1 MKHWLTIIILLL
13 CCSNI
18 NAQINTEQVMR
29 SGKNALAYNDYML
42 SIQYFNLAIQSEP
55 NQALPYLYRA
65 IAKFNLED
73 FVGAEIDATE
83 AIKRNPFIRDVFEV
97 RGAARQLMRNYD
109 GALDDY
115 QKALDALPQNRHILY
130 NMAIVY
136 KENGDEAKS
145 EKILKQLVQD
155 PPDNYRAYRGLA
167 ILKLSDKDSIGA
179 LEYLDSTIRLNQT
192 NYVDYMLRSYIEKD
206 CDKALLDINEA
217 IKLSPY
223 SSMCYVVRA
232 QLYYKMNNT
241 QKALDDYSTAISI
254 NPNEN
259 ISQYNRA
266 VILYE
271 MGVLSKNEYDKEALL
286 LAGNG
291 VININKEPGLIHV
304 EPRLNEQLVYNCPFL
319 RHNENKIVKIKPEP
333 LFAVSYYTTDVDA
346 QFSPKIINE
355 ISEINS
361 SRLLRYDL
369 IITNHEP
376 TESDS
381 INLDDHLA
389 AIDYYNY
396 HISSPTPTVMDYF
409 GRSIDYYILRDYAS
423 SVDDLNKTI
432 EMAPDFMLGYFM
444 RAVART
450 KKILAEEKQNIIE
463 REKDAFPQIVQI
475 EYVEVIE
482 DWDKVIS
489 MQPRLAI
496 AYYNKGYV
504 LFAMGKYKE
513 AISEFDKALT
523 LDPLMGEAYYNRGFA
538 YMNIGEEDEAKE
550 DISKAG
556 ELGVASAY
564 NLMKLILRN

>member
-1 MKHWLTIIILLL
+1 
-13 CCSNI
+13 
-18 NAQINTEQVMR
+18 MR

-55 NQALPYLYRA
+55 DQALPYFYRA

-73 FVGAEIDATE
+73 FVGAELDASE

-97 RGAARQLMRNYD
+97 RGASRQLKGNYD

-130 NMAIVY
+130 NLAIAHR
-136 KENGDEAKS
+136 ENGDEAKT

-155 PPDNYRAYRGLA
+155 SSDNYRAYRGLA
-167 ILKLSDKDSIGA
+167 ILKLINKDSIGA
-179 LEYLDSTIRLNQT
+179 LEYLDSTIRLNQS

-206 CDKALLDINEA
+206 NDKALLDINEA
-217 IKLSPY
+217 IKLSPH
-223 SSMCYVVRA
+223 SSICYIVRA
-232 QLYYKMNNT
+232 QRYYMINNK
-241 QKALDDYSTAISI
+241 QKAIEDYSTAISI
-254 NPNEN
+254 DPNDN
-259 ISQYNRA
+259 ISQYNLI

-271 MGVLSKNEYDKEALL
+271 MGILSKKEYDKEALSL
-286 LAGNG
+286 LGND
-291 VININKEPGLIHV
+291 VININKEPKLIQV
-304 EPRLNEQLVYNCPFL
+304 EPGLKEQLIFNCPFL

-333 LFAVSYYTTDVDA
+333 LFAVSYYTTDIDP
-346 QFSPKIINE
+346 QFSPKNINE
-355 ISEINS
+355 ITEINS

-381 INLDDHLA
+381 IDLDDHLA

-409 GRSIDYYILRDYAS
+409 GRAIDYYILRDYAS

-450 KKILAEEKQNIIE
+450 KKILAEETQRE
-463 REKDAFPQIVQI
+463 RDGFTQIMQI
-475 EYVEVIE
+475 EYEEVIK
-482 DWDKVIS
+482 DWDKIIS

-513 AISEFDKALT
+513 AIYEFEEALS

-538 YMNIGEEDEAKE
+538 YMNIGEEDKAKE

-556 ELGVASAY
+556 ELGIASAY
-564 NLMKLILRN
+564 NLMKLILRK